1 MIDPIVHS
9 TSPVTLVGA
18 GEATPQDLQNSLTI
32 APTCV
37 VADSGAAL
45 ALSEGVEI
53 AALIGDFDSVTPDVL
68 ANIPVDRQHRIAEQ
82 TSTDFEKALTRIAA
96 PLVVGVGFL
105 GGRIDHQLAVFHT
118 LVAHPDRPCVLLGP
132 HEVVC
137 LAPPEIDL
145 PLEDGELV
153 SLFPMGAVTGRSA
166 GLNWP
171 IEGLS
176 FSPSSRIGTSNR
188 ALGDVSL
195 EMDRPDMLL
204 ILPRRLMPALVQWFS
219 RQDCAR
225 WPFRAK

>member
-18 GEATPQDLQNSLTI
+18 GEATPQDLQESLML

-37 VADSGAAL
+37 AADSGATL
-45 ALSEGVEI
+45 ALSHGADI
-53 AALIGDFDSVTPDVL
+53 AALIGDFDSVTPDIL
-68 ANIPVDRQHRIAEQ
+68 AEIPSERHFRVAEQ

-96 PLVVGVGFL
+96 PVVLGIGFL

-118 LVAHPDRPCVLLGP
+118 LVAFPDRPCVLLGP
-132 HEVVC
+132 QEVVC
-137 LAPPEIDL
+137 LAPPHIEL
-145 PLEDGELV
+145 PLEAGELV

-188 ALGDVSL
+188 ALGRVSL
-195 EMDRPDMLL
+195 EMDGPEMLL
-204 ILPRRLMPALVQWFS
+204 ILPRRLMPVLVQRFL
-219 RQDCAR
+219 QPDVAR
-225 WPFRAK
+225 WPFRA